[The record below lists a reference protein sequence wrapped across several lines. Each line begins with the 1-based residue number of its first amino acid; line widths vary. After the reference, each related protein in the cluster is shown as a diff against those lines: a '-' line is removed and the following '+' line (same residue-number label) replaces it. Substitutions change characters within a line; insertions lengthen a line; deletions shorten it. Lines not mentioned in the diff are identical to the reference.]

1 MEGKSLSLLFPI
13 LGEGGG
19 DGGRSRERAGFDCP
33 VVTASVAQLDAPS
46 DWRHIFPNLAGFI
59 FLFAESCF
67 FLPSNTSWHT
77 MI

>member
-19 DGGRSRERAGFDCP
+19 GGGRSRERAGFDCP
-33 VVTASVAQLDAPS
+33 VVTASVAVRCAIQLET
-46 DWRHIFPNLAGFI
+46 HISKPCRFFF

-67 FLPSNTSWHT
+67 FLPSNTIWHT